1 MKLYRKIKA
10 SERLP
15 EEEGWYFCTW
25 ADGTHSEEEYINNEF
40 YVSEYDTEN
49 HDEITDWLEEIE
61 ITEEEIYK
69 ILYDN
74 MIDYKFT
81 SIGDSVDFKLWKS
94 AKEILKLFK
103 EDKK

>member
-1 MKLYRKIKA
+1 MKLYRQVKVSK
-10 SERLP
+10 RLP
-15 EEEGWYFCTW
+15 NKTRTYKCVFKGDARTLRDYP
-25 ADGTHSEEEYINNEF
+25 Y
-40 YVSEYDTEN
+40 
-49 HDEITDWLEEIE
+49 EIGRSNSHFKKNVNWWLEEIE